1 MSTAR
6 KLPDP
11 NAKKRVKFISS
22 KVQPV
27 YRPRRSRCDPVNT
40 TDRETGGR
48 KVEFSEDLMTPAPRK
63 GTVNFTKIAVGEVR
77 PPRSRTRVK
86 HDAPMLSHPPR
97 PQVTSPMKKIPDCQ
111 KQAQTHWKPRQP
123 RTQKPRGETIPKR
136 IRPPTPV
143 KADIPKQRS
152 RIQREQ
158 PIKSSS
164 TPVQNETSSR
174 DAAIAT
180 RNNNPACICP
190 RKNYPRNSR
199 SSAPG
204 PRPTRER
211 PVPGSAAPPNRYM
224 TDKLTILIGPHCV
237 HIPRTGLPFTF
248 EILKRSL
255 ISDNFT
261 PLSRIILSP
270 LVSEAVQKV
279 SPLN

>member
-22 KVQPV
+22 KIQPV
-27 YRPRRSRCDPVNT
+27 YRPRRSRCDTVKT

-48 KVEFSEDLMTPAPRK
+48 KVEFSEDLMAPAPRK
-63 GTVNFTKIAVGEVR
+63 GTVHFKKIAVGEVR

-86 HDAPMLSHPPR
+86 HDAPMLSHLPR
-97 PQVTSPMKKIPDCQ
+97 PSPMKKIPDCQ
-111 KQAQTHWKPRQP
+111 KQAQTNWKPRQP
-123 RTQKPRGETIPKR
+123 RTLKLGGETIPKR
-136 IRPPTPV
+136 IRRRTPV
-143 KADIPKQRS
+143 TAEVPKDRS

-158 PIKSSS
+158 PTKSSS
-164 TPVQNETSSR
+164 TPVYVQNETSSR

-180 RNNNPACICP
+180 RNKNPACISP
-190 RKNYPRNSR
+190 RKNYPRNSS

-211 PVPGSAAPPNRYM
+211 PVTSSAAPPNRYM

-248 EILKRSL
+248 EIK
-255 ISDNFT
+255 T
-261 PLSRIILSP
+261 
-270 LVSEAVQKV
+270 
-279 SPLN
+279 